1 MRLFYAD
8 KPAGLTTHTS
18 LNEADKK
25 KPWVDRADGFLEFL
39 QAKTNQPLF
48 PVHRLD
54 KETTGAIAFALD
66 RETAEAARVAF
77 ESRDVHKHYLFLTDR
92 TCRETTFEVESVI
105 ERVGNEFVSRSPRAD
120 EAPNSKTQF
129 TFVKSEGRFSLW
141 SAHPVSGKPHQIRL
155 HAETRQIP
163 ILGDNLH
170 GGSPFP
176 ALCLHSHKIKL
187 MPDSNESDGFTSD
200 PPPFF
205 ADLALLKDA
214 TLCKWLAAID
224 RRDRVLRS
232 LKSTA
237 PSTYRW
243 IHSEGDPLR
252 VESLGEVISFNW
264 FRESAPSEAE
274 WTALKKLAAMRK
286 WKTWYLQIRG
296 DRGKAPADEK
306 VFLSE
311 PAPPERWL
319 ASENDLEFEFRR
331 DSGLSPGLFLD
342 QRANRA
348 FINLQA
354 ANTKRVLNLFCY
366 TSGFS
371 VAAAK
376 GGAQQVVS
384 VDVSK
389 PFLEWSKRNFEINGL
404 NVEGHEF
411 RAMDAREYVA
421 WAVKKQLQFD
431 LVICDPPSFARGKK
445 DLFRIEKDFDRLFLD
460 CLSLVKPKTGK
471 LLFSTN
477 YEVWSPDDLGQRA
490 QKAIQS
496 SALNARL
503 ISAPT
508 PDLDFEMP
516 HAPRN
521 MKCVIVERM

>member
-1 MRLFYAD
+1 MRLFFAD

-18 LNEADKK
+18 LNESDKR

-39 QAKTNQPLF
+39 QYRTKQTLF

-66 RETAEAARVAF
+66 RETAELARAAF
-77 ESRDVHKHYLFLTDR
+77 ESRDVQKHYLFLTDR
-92 TCRETTFEVESVI
+92 KTPKTEFDCESVI
-105 ERVGNEFVSRSPRAD
+105 ERIGNEYVSRPARSG
-120 EAPNSKTQF
+120 ETPNAKTKF
-129 TFVKSEGRFSLW
+129 TYLKTEGRFSLW
-141 SAHPVSGKPHQIRL
+141 SASPESGKSHQIRL
-155 HAETRQIP
+155 HAEDSGLP
-163 ILGDNLH
+163 ILGDSLH
-170 GGSPFP
+170 GGSEFP
-176 ALCLHSHKIKL
+176 ALCLHSHKIQL
-187 MPDSNESDGFTSD
+187 RPDLSDSETHTSE
-200 PPPFF
+200 PPAYY
-205 ADLALLKDA
+205 ADLALLKDVD
-214 TLCKWLAAID
+214 LCKWLAATD
-224 RRDRVLRS
+224 RRDRILRS
-232 LKSTA
+232 LKEPN
-237 PSTYRW
+237 PSTLRW
-243 IHSEGDPLR
+243 IHTEGDPLR
-252 VESLGEVISFNW
+252 IETLGDVASLNW
-264 FRESAPSEAE
+264 FRETAPSESE
-274 WTALKKLAAMRK
+274 WTSIRKLCELRS

-311 PAPPERWL
+311 VAPPERWL
-319 ASENDLEFEFRR
+319 ASEHDLEFEFRR

-342 QRANRA
+342 QRENRA
-348 FINLQA
+348 YVKSLTA
-354 ANTKRVLNLFCY
+354 GAERVLNLFCY

-376 GGAQQVVS
+376 GGAKQVVS

-404 NVEGHEF
+404 PLEGHEF

-431 LVICDPPSFARGKK
+431 VVVCDPPSFARGKK
-445 DLFRIEKDFDRLFLD
+445 DLFRIEKDFDKLFLD
-460 CLSLVKPKTGK
+460 CLALTKPKTGK

-477 YEVWSPDDLGQRA
+477 YEVWSPDDLGSRA

-496 SALNARL
+496 SSIKARIL
-503 ISAPT
+503 AAPS

-521 MKCVIVERM
+521 MKCVLIERL